1 MGYENFNTQ
10 NITNI
15 KIAQNAKKFD
25 IEILQNEAFLKQI
38 TQISNINI
46 GNQDLE
52 NIKNIFNSLIEIEE
66 NLQLSK

>member
-46 GNQDLE
+46 DNQDLE

>member
-25 IEILQNEAFLKQI
+25 IEILQNEAFLNNI
-38 TQISNINI
+38 TQISDINI
-46 GNQDLE
+46 GSQDLE
-52 NIKNIFNSLIEIEE
+52 NIKNIFNSLIQIEE